1 MLFTS
6 ARNIGVGFLGQ
17 NHGRKFSSEDLLIRN
32 SKNLCAL
39 AALIAFTPF
48 ISSCAIDDAPLSA
61 SGLNSGSANF
71 SKYVALGNSLTA
83 GVQSSGAVD
92 YNQLNSYPALIAKQL
107 GKTIAAAGGNVADF
121 HQPLVGEPGAPP
133 LLKLTSLAPLTIVS
147 SGTTSGLPANLN
159 LARPYDNLGIPGA
172 FVWDMKNATSSQNS
186 WSRNNFGSANTA
198 FDLVLRN
205 PNFGNTSAFQ
215 QAVLLNP
222 TFLTLWI
229 GNNDALGAAT
239 QGITQILTPTAV
251 FNATY
256 SDLISSLKTAL
267 PNAKM
272 VVANI
277 PDVTSI
283 PFVTTLPPVVLNPQ
297 TGQPVLINGNPVP
310 LLGDDG
316 DAVTKALPSNTFV
329 LLSALGLM
337 AQGVGIPAA
346 LGGSGTPLPTT
357 VTLSAAEAAAIQ
369 TRVAEYNTSIRTVAA
384 ANNIPV
390 VDANTILKNIQSDGI
405 VVGGVELT
413 ARYVTGGIF
422 SLDGVHP
429 TTIGYGV
436 VANEFIKAI
445 NGAYGSNVP
454 LVNLEQLFEATG
466 SGVTTKAGSEIT
478 VNPFDVPAEVFDNVV
493 KMMAG
498 SYEF

>member
-1 MLFTS
+1 M
-6 ARNIGVGFLGQ
+6 RNLRTV
-17 NHGRKFSSEDLLIRN
+17 
-32 SKNLCAL
+32 CAL
-39 AALIAFTPF
+39 AAVAACAAF
-48 ISSCAIDDAPLSA
+48 IQGCATEDAPLSA

-71 SKYVALGNSLTA
+71 SKYVAMGNSLTA
-83 GVQSSGAVD
+83 GVQSSGLVD

-107 GKTIAAAGGNVADF
+107 GKTVAAAGGSVGDF
-121 HQPLVGEPGAPP
+121 HQPLVGAPGAPP
-133 LLKLTSLAPLTIVS
+133 LLKLTSLSPLTIVS
-147 SGTTSGLPANLN
+147 SGTASGPPTNLN

-186 WSRNNFGSANTA
+186 WSRNNFASANTA
-198 FDLVLRN
+198 FDLILRN
-205 PNFGNTSAFQ
+205 PNLGNTSAFQ

-256 SDLISSLKTAL
+256 SDLLSSLKTAL
-267 PNAKM
+267 PNAKL
-272 VVANI
+272 VVANV

-283 PFVTTLPPVVLNPQ
+283 PFVTTLPPVVLNPL
-297 TGQPVLINGNPVP
+297 TAQPVLVNGNPVP

-316 DAVTKALPSNTFV
+316 DAVTKVLPPNTYV
-329 LLSALGLM
+329 LLSARLLM
-337 AQGVGIPAA
+337 AQGIGIPAA
-346 LGGSGTPLPTT
+346 LGGTGTPLPTT

-369 TRVAEYNTSIRTVAA
+369 SRVAEYNTSIRTVAA

-390 VDANTILKNIQSDGI
+390 VDANTILKNIQSDGV
-405 VVGGVELT
+405 VVGGVELN

-445 NGAYGSNVP
+445 NGAYGSNIP
-454 LVNLEQLFEATG
+454 LVNLEELFDAAG
-466 SGVTTKAGSEIT
+466 SGVTAKAGSEIT